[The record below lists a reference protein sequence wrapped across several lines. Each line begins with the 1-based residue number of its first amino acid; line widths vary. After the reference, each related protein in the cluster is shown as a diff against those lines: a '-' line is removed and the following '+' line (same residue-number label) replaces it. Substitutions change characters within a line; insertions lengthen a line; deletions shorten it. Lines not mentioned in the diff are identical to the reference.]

1 MSEFPGRPP
10 VERGSL
16 LVYETQNSTRPDQEI
31 VFQYNPETLRRAF
44 ATRATPAS
52 PSRTGAAREAVLQV
66 PGPPVETITATVVL
80 DAADQVDDPAGGPG
94 DNGLHPVLARLELLL
109 YPSTAHAE
117 DIQRQAQRGR
127 VQVNAG
133 KTPLVMLSWGKDRVV
148 PVQLTSF
155 SINEEAYDP
164 ELNPILARVELGMKV
179 LTYVEFPDASPGRDA
194 FISYQKRKEE
204 LARSGPGAGA
214 GVGARP

>member
-80 DAADQVDDPAGGPG
+80 DAADQVDDPAGAPATTACTRCSR
-94 DNGLHPVLARLELLL
+94 DSSCCSTRPPLTPRTSSAR
-109 YPSTAHAE
+109 
-117 DIQRQAQRGR
+117 
-127 VQVNAG
+127 
-133 KTPLVMLSWGKDRVV
+133 
-148 PVQLTSF
+148 
-155 SINEEAYDP
+155 
-164 ELNPILARVELGMKV
+164 
-179 LTYVEFPDASPGRDA
+179 
-194 FISYQKRKEE
+194 
-204 LARSGPGAGA
+204 RSAVA
-214 GVGARP
+214 CR

>member
-1 MSEFPGRPP
+1 M
-10 VERGSL
+10 
-16 LVYETQNSTRPDQEI
+16 
-31 VFQYNPETLRRAF
+31 
-44 ATRATPAS
+44 
-52 PSRTGAAREAVLQV
+52 
-66 PGPPVETITATVVL
+66 
-80 DAADQVDDPAGGPG
+80 
-94 DNGLHPVLARLELLL
+94 
-109 YPSTAHAE
+109 
-117 DIQRQAQRGR
+117 
-127 VQVNAG
+127 NAG

-204 LARSGPGAGA
+204 LARSGREPGPGWGHDLDVLQGQPVREGGRGRAH
-214 GVGARP
+214 